1 MKTPPPECVDLLR
14 WLEANLGD
22 VLGALTGTDARALD
36 AAVHVVEL
44 YSYDRR
50 PEVAEAFG
58 LIVGRM
64 QPSTRYLAFHAIA
77 KVMEWET
84 REELWALAGLPP
96 FPAGIP
102 ECRHAPARR

>member
-1 MKTPPPECVDLLR
+1 MTRPKPECQDVGR
-14 WLEANLGD
+14 WLVANLGRG
-22 VLGALTGTDARALD
+22 VLAPLTGTDSRALA

-58 LIVGRM
+58 LVVRRM
-64 QPSTRYLAFHAIA
+64 QPSTRWLAFHAVA

-84 REELWALAGLPP
+84 RFELWALAGLEPL
-96 FPAGIP
+96 PAGTP
-102 ECRHAPARR
+102 ECLNARR